1 MEQEL
6 EQKGFIILSNIFV
19 FLVLDVGFS
28 PKKPSLLW

>member
-6 EQKGFIILSNIFV
+6 EQKGFIILSNIFA

-28 PKKPSLLW
+28 PKKT